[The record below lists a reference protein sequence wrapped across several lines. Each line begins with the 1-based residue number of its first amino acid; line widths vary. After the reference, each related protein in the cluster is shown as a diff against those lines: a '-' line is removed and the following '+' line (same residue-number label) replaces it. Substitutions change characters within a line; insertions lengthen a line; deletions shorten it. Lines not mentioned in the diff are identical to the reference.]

1 MKLTDDDSNRFKTM
15 SYSLNQYQTNID
27 WQLVQLRYRHLT
39 IDECMA
45 IYLDQGNC
53 LVPSPDLESF
63 KMDSHE
69 TIYYHCLYKNSLKYQ
84 LLKVFSSI
92 PNLEKYPLTRFKDS
106 IVIYNT
112 KIELKKGHDLIKS
125 KFSSEEIMSQ
135 IEVSEKD
142 FDYYY
147 KKARQK
153 NSDYNIQENQVNL
166 TELNLVK
173 LLKSFQKNIS

>member
-1 MKLTDDDSNRFKTM
+1 MTL
-15 SYSLNQYQTNID
+15 
-27 WQLVQLRYRHLT
+27 
-39 IDECMA
+39 
-45 IYLDQGNC
+45 
-53 LVPSPDLESF
+53 
-63 KMDSHE
+63 
-69 TIYYHCLYKNSLKYQ
+69 
-84 LLKVFSSI
+84 
-92 PNLEKYPLTRFKDS
+92 RFKDN
-106 IVIYNT
+106 I
-112 KIELKKGHDLIKS
+112 KLKKAHDLIKS

-135 IEVSEKD
+135 LEVSEKD

>member
-1 MKLTDDDSNRFKTM
+1 
-15 SYSLNQYQTNID
+15 
-27 WQLVQLRYRHLT
+27 
-39 IDECMA
+39 MA

-63 KMDSHE
+63 KIDSHE
-69 TIYYHCLYKNSLKYQ
+69 NIYYHCLYKNTLKYQ

-92 PNLEKYPLTRFKDS
+92 PGLEKYPLTRFKDS
-106 IVIYNT
+106 IVIYDT
-112 KIELKKGHDLIKS
+112 KIELKKTHSLIKS
-125 KFSSEEIMSQ
+125 KFTPEKIIEQ
-135 IEVSEKD
+135 LEVSEKD

-153 NSDYNIQENQVNL
+153 NPDYNIQENKINL